1 MTGPKLHLRSDKPQT
16 TPLPAQEP
24 WRILVVDDD
33 AQVHAVTDLLF
44 KEYQFAGRPFQAVH
58 AYSAA
63 AALERLSMDPHIP
76 VALVDV
82 VMETPNAGLE
92 LARAIRNQLDNSSL
106 RIILRTGQPGEAPE
120 RDVMLDY
127 DINDYKAKTELTS
140 QKLFTALVGA
150 LRNWRDVMQAARMTD
165 QLAQANATLEHKV
178 QARTR
183 ELSQA
188 LEHARIARG
197 DLRQFLSMVTHEF
210 RTPLAIIDSAA
221 QMLLIRPQALDD
233 GSQPRLRTIR
243 DSVSR
248 MVQLIDTCLADER
261 LDSETLQLQTATT
274 DIAPLITA
282 QIHQQRQAHPDR
294 TIRLVLPPVPDLCI
308 DTALISMALGNL
320 LNNAL
325 KYSSSSIQVMV
336 SHQDDSIQIAVTDH
350 GLGIPASE
358 LNHIFDRFYRADNVK
373 GLAGTGIGLSMSR
386 RIIQLHGGNLTVDST
401 ENVGSTFTIRLPV
414 PASAATA

>member
-1 MTGPKLHLRSDKPQT
+1 MTGPKLHLRTDKPIR
-16 TPLPAQEP
+16 PAQEP

-33 AQVHAVTDLLF
+33 DQVHAVTDLLF
-44 KEYQFAGRPFQAVH
+44 KEYQFEGRPFQAIH

-63 AALERLSMDPHIP
+63 AALERLSLEPQIP

-92 LARAIRNQLDNSSL
+92 LVRSIREQLDNPSL

-127 DINDYKAKTELTS
+127 DINDYKAKTELTT
-140 QKLFTALVGA
+140 QKLFTALVSA
-150 LRNWRDVMQAARMTD
+150 LRSWRDIMQAASMAD
-165 QLAQANATLEHKV
+165 QLVDANTNLEQKI
-178 QARTR
+178 QDRTR
-183 ELSQA
+183 DLSQA
-188 LEHARIARG
+188 LEHARIARR

-221 QMLLIRPQALDD
+221 QMLLIRPHMTDD
-233 GSQPRLRTIR
+233 GSQPRLQTIR
-243 DSVSR
+243 DSVGR

-261 LDSETLQLQTATT
+261 LEAETLQLQAVTT
-274 DIAPLITA
+274 DITPLITA

-294 TIRLVLPPVPDLCI
+294 TIDLTLAPLPDLCV
-308 DTALISMALGNL
+308 DTVLLAMALGNL

-325 KYSSSSIQVMV
+325 KYSTSSIQVTV
-336 SHQDDSIQIAVTDH
+336 SRTKDYVQIAVTDF

-386 RIIQLHGGNLTVDST
+386 RIIQLHGGSLIVDST
-401 ENVGSTFTIRLPV
+401 EHVGSTFTIRLPV
-414 PASAATA
+414 PASAATP